1 MGFSNDISNT
11 PQPPVTIGFEHINRY
26 WDGLNKV
33 WSAKILPGELYVSSH
48 GEMISTVLG
57 SCISVC
63 IRDTKKGIGGMN
75 HFMLPQ
81 TNEFSSDSWGS
92 NSVTSASRYGN
103 WAMEYLINAII
114 KLGGEKKN
122 FEVKVFGGGQMMAS
136 MTDIGQK
143 NILFVYQ
150 YLAEEQLNIV
160 ASDVGDIYARK
171 VLFFPDTGSVKVRRI
186 KNVKN
191 DTIIRRE
198 TEYEKHVGVESK
210 SEGDTSNIELFGD
223 SK

>member
-1 MGFSNDISNT
+1 MSTVFNPIDS
-11 PQPPVTIGFEHINRY
+11 PKQPPLSVDFEHINRY
-26 WDGLNKV
+26 WDNVHGV
-33 WSAKILPGELYVSSH
+33 WSAKILPGELYVSTH

-63 IRDTKKGIGGMN
+63 IRDKNKGIGGMN

-81 TNEFSSDSWGS
+81 NTEFSSDNWG
-92 NSVTSASRYGN
+92 NNPATSASRYGN
-103 WAMEYLINAII
+103 WAMEYLINAIL
-114 KLGGEKKN
+114 KRGGEKKN
-122 FEVKVFGGGQMMAS
+122 FEVKVFGGGQMMAK

-150 YLAEEQLNIV
+150 YLADEQMKIE

-171 VLFFPDTGSVKVRRI
+171 VLYFPDTGCVKVRRI

-198 TEYEKHVGVESK
+198 TEYEKQVSTDRVAK
-210 SEGDTSNIELFGD
+210 TNDNNIELF
-223 SK
+223 